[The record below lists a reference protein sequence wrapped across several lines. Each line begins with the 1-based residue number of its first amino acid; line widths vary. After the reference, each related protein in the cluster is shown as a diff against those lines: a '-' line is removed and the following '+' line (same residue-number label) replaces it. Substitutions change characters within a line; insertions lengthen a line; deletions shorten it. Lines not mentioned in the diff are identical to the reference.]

1 MHASSQPGQILTKLS
16 MDAFITRNSD
26 ADSLVPLNKDLSIQD
41 LRIRLGQCGPL
52 MKCVQQSLNLS
63 LENVI
68 GVLNVLL
75 PHSSDKTELASFL
88 ARVTCEWQQD
98 DQMALQQVTA
108 KWGTWEEN

>member
-1 MHASSQPGQILTKLS
+1 

-41 LRIRLGQCGPL
+41 LRIRLGQWGPS
-52 MKCVQQSLNLS
+52 CVQQSLNLS

-68 GVLNVLL
+68 GVLTVLL

-108 KWGTWEEN
+108 KCGTREEN